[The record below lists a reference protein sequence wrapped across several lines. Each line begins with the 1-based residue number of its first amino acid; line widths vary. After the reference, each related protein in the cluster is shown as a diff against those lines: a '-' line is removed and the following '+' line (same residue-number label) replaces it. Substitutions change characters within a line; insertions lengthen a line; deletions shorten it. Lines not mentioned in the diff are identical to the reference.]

1 MLITAR
7 TYSASQT
14 PDQGAPQPCHKRSRF
29 HTFSGWQTNPV
40 DTKEATD
47 MLLIHQVGSVRV
59 GEVVR
64 YTITYSPAADPILP
78 IPSNLYV
85 RVKNTSAI
93 PLRAAYLHGPYTL
106 YAACYPSHFD
116 PNTKYERQDL
126 DGTPQFEP
134 YLKAGGGWD
143 AVIKVPANL
152 LEAHDFGSPGQGGP
166 ASGQSVSWIVEIQS
180 QVIFSTSAAVHFEL
194 LVSRDEKSLEFFS
207 GGAWNSGNG
216 SPGPPAKLQDHW
228 LPETRGS
235 QVLASNGV
243 YSRAIALHVDD
254 TTSLWSSPPFPS
266 AKPASKS
273 VDRKSQNSQLL
284 CENAVPEDSTEAPM
298 KRAKKKVHLV
308 LLTHGLHSNLGADM
322 LYLKESIDAAIRKS
336 KNKDSH
342 VRAPNVSPVDQENPT
357 SKSSHVEQ
365 EQNSQ
370 SGDDPD
376 DDDEEQVIVRGF
388 SGNAVRTERGIQYLG
403 KRLAKYVLLLTYPDQ
418 PYFPLKGS
426 KSNPFSRPFSARKER
441 AQPFSHSA
449 ESTPQE
455 NAQEFQ
461 NEDHAYQIT
470 SISFV
475 GHSLGGLIQTYAI
488 AYIQKHSPQFFEQI
502 RPVNFIALAT
512 PFLGLSNE
520 NPMYVRFALDLGLVG
535 RTGQDL
541 GLSWTAPKV
550 RSGWG
555 AIIAGR
561 GESAKDPGHSDPG
574 SKPLLRILPC
584 GPAYEVLKKFQH
596 RTVYSNVVNDGIVPL
611 RTSSL
616 LFLDWKGLDRVEKA
630 RRDNGLVG
638 TMAEWGWAE
647 LTGANSKSPRFARP
661 DGEPPLSLPTM
672 KTGHRN
678 AYSATEVPVR
688 PKDDQLDEDTISPTS
703 GQFLALPSH
712 VSNQRIPEEGVLK
725 ENLSRS
731 APSSPLDSFFSLFRL
746 NQGKNPPNSKHAKIY
761 KRSQTLRTFETGD
774 GDGTMPIPHGHSS
787 HEHEGVYTPPK
798 TTFFESAGDL
808 LMPPLPPA
816 DFILD
821 PASRPRTIF
830 HDRIYHP
837 GDIPP
842 PLPAKRR
849 TIAFGSL
856 QGKQSKS
863 APTQDPPASIADNES
878 GLKVEEKIAR
888 AYHRDLT
895 WRKVLVRLEPDAHNN
910 IIVRRM
916 FTNAYGWP
924 VVKHLVDTHFRH
936 TATAEINDS
945 LKQNVELA
953 KSPNVGP
960 TSSGDEVEEQ
970 SESVD
975 PKSVRKTDDLPIVS
989 DLHVSEDISSDP
1001 TDSLPAEDESH
1012 IGTNDRS
1019 LVSRQDSARWTDREV
1034 VEDDSESGFE
1044 VETHAGF
1051 RHI

>member
-1 MLITAR
+1 MEE
-7 TYSASQT
+7 
-14 PDQGAPQPCHKRSRF
+14 DQ
-29 HTFSGWQTNPV
+29 N
-40 DTKEATD
+40 
-47 MLLIHQVGSVRV
+47 
-59 GEVVR
+59 
-64 YTITYSPAADPILP
+64 
-78 IPSNLYV
+78 N
-85 RVKNTSAI
+85 
-93 PLRAAYLHGPYTL
+93 
-106 YAACYPSHFD
+106 
-116 PNTKYERQDL
+116 
-126 DGTPQFEP
+126 
-134 YLKAGGGWD
+134 
-143 AVIKVPANL
+143 
-152 LEAHDFGSPGQGGP
+152 
-166 ASGQSVSWIVEIQS
+166 QSS
-180 QVIFSTSAAVHFEL
+180 
-194 LVSRDEKSLEFFS
+194 D
-207 GGAWNSGNG
+207 N
-216 SPGPPAKLQDHW
+216 
-228 LPETRGS
+228 
-235 QVLASNGV
+235 
-243 YSRAIALHVDD
+243 
-254 TTSLWSSPPFPS
+254 
-266 AKPASKS
+266 
-273 VDRKSQNSQLL
+273 
-284 CENAVPEDSTEAPM
+284 
-298 KRAKKKVHLV
+298 
-308 LLTHGLHSNLGADM
+308 
-322 LYLKESIDAAIRKS
+322 
-336 KNKDSH
+336 
-342 VRAPNVSPVDQENPT
+342 
-357 SKSSHVEQ
+357 
-365 EQNSQ
+365 
-370 SGDDPD
+370 PD

-441 AQPFSHSA
+441 AQPFAHSA
-449 ESTPQE
+449 GSTPQE

-488 AYIQKHSPQFFEQI
+488 AYIQKHSPQFFEHI
-502 RPVNFIALAT
+502 KPVNFIALAT

-574 SKPLLRILPC
+574 AKPLLRILPC
-584 GPAYEVLKKFQH
+584 GPAHEVLKKFQH

-630 RRDNGLVG
+630 RRDNGIVG

-647 LTGANSKSPRFARP
+647 LTGANSKSPRLGRP
-661 DGEPPLSLPTM
+661 DGEQPLSLPTLE
-672 KTGHRN
+672 TDHQVP
-678 AYSATEVPVR
+678 YSATQVSPR
-688 PKDDQLDEDTISPTS
+688 PKNDILGEDTTAPRPA
-703 GQFLALPSH
+703 QFLAPPSH
-712 VSNQRIPEEGVLK
+712 VSSLKMPEEGVVK
-725 ENLSRS
+725 ENITGS
-731 APSSPLDSFFSLFRL
+731 APHSPLDSFFSLFRL
-746 NQGKNPPNSKHAKIY
+746 NQGKNPPNSKNARIY
-761 KRSQTLRTFETGD
+761 KRSQTLSTFETGD
-774 GDGTMPIPHGHSS
+774 GDGIMPITPGHSS
-787 HEHEGVYTPPK
+787 QEHEGVHTPPK

-837 GDIPP
+837 EDIPP
-842 PLPAKRR
+842 PLPTKRR
-849 TIAFGSL
+849 TLAFGSL

-863 APTQDPPASIADNES
+863 APTQHPPASIAENES

-924 VVKHLVDTHFRH
+924 VVKHLVDTHFSH
-936 TATAEINDS
+936 TPTAETDDS
-945 LKQNVELA
+945 LKQNVEMA

-960 TSSGDEVEEQ
+960 TSSGDEVEGQ
-970 SESVD
+970 SDSVN
-975 PKSVRKTDDLPIVS
+975 PNSVRETDDLPNLS
-989 DLHVSEDISSDP
+989 DLHVSEDLSSGPSD
-1001 TDSLPAEDESH
+1001 TLPAEDESH
-1012 IGTNDRS
+1012 MSTSDRN
-1019 LVSRQDSARWTDREV
+1019 LVSRSDSARWTDREV

-1044 VETHAGF
+1044 VETNAGF